1 MSEFTENMQG
11 EELQQETTMPERER
25 VEGEYGA
32 EQIQVLDGLEHIR
45 KRPGMYIGTVPISR
59 SPSTAT
65 AAVPFKTTAEVSPL
79 GFTRRK
85 GCPRWKSYSRRST
98 PAVNSAATRGI
109 RFPRVCTASAS
120 RR

>member
-45 KRPGMYIGTVPISR
+45 KRPGMYIASTDAKGLHHLVHEVVDNSIDEALAGYCTHIEVTLNGDGSCTVQDN
-59 SPSTAT
+59 
-65 AAVPFKTTAEVSPL
+65 
-79 GFTRRK
+79 G
-85 GCPRWKSYSRRST
+85 
-98 PAVNSAATRGI
+98 
-109 RFPRVCTASAS
+109 
-120 RR
+120 